1 MPNAYSRRMATVDAK
16 RIQAAFDDVVK
27 AFPFDGYVSG
37 TGIDAYRTIAD
48 VVCRYL
54 DVGDTILDFGAG
66 PCDTTALL
74 QHLGYRCFAC
84 DDLSDDWH
92 EIGQNRQKILKFA
105 AEQGVLFEHM
115 KEPRLPASYATQSFD
130 MAMLHAVIEHLHD
143 SPRALLN
150 DILQVVRSGG
160 LLFITV
166 PNAVNIRKRLD
177 VLRGKTNLPRF
188 DSYYWDP
195 GPWRGHVR
203 EYVKGDLALLS
214 EYLGLECL
222 ELRAC
227 DQMLAVVPHG
237 LKRIYILLTKLFPGW
252 KDSWLLVARKPE
264 NWTPRRSLPPQEWRK
279 IRDQYTRYNMGEPAG

>member
-1 MPNAYSRRMATVDAK
+1 MTASTAKRMATADSK
-16 RIQAAFDDVVK
+16 RIQAAFDDVVR
-27 AFPFDGYVSG
+27 AFPFGGYMSG
-37 TGIDAYRTIAD
+37 VGVDAYRCVAD

-54 DVGDTILDFGAG
+54 SAGDAILDFGAG
-66 PCDTTALL
+66 PCDTAAVL
-74 QHLGYRCFAC
+74 QRLGYRCFAC

-92 EIGQNRQKILKFA
+92 EIGENRQKILKFA
-105 AEQGVLFEHM
+105 VEQGVLFEHM
-115 KEPRLPASYATQSFD
+115 KEPRLPDSYPAQFFD

-143 SPRALLN
+143 SPRELLN

-177 VLRGKTNLPRF
+177 VLRGRTNLPRF
-188 DSYYWDP
+188 DSYYWNP

-227 DQMLAVVPHG
+227 DQMLEVVPPG
-237 LKRIYILLTKLFPGW
+237 LKRMYILITRLFPGW
-252 KDSWLLVARKPE
+252 KDSWLLVARKPA
-264 NWTPRRSLPPQEWRK
+264 NWTPRRSIPPQEWRK
-279 IRDQYTRYNMGEPAG
+279 IRGKYTRYEF